1 MSVQSMVEEIRKSNS
16 SKVNKKQEIEV
27 MTAMV
32 NDYNYKPAILNKH
45 NEVDGYIC
53 PAESMDKLAT
63 QIIKSAG
70 IGGTEAEGLAKQ
82 YEYTKNDATQLLD
95 VSKEFVN
102 CYMDSGRKLSLGKRE
117 KADIT
122 LQQRI
127 NEECDK
133 KFHKKVGEAS
143 DGSPVMEEF
152 LKHIPKHKTIKVKAK
167 Y

>member
-1 MSVQSMVEEIRKSNS
+1 MSVQNMIEEIRKSNS

-27 MTAMV
+27 MAAMV
-32 NDYNYKPAILNKH
+32 NDYNYKPAILNKQ

-53 PAESMDKLAT
+53 PAECMDKVAT

-70 IGGTEAEGLAKQ
+70 IGATEAEGLAKQ
-82 YEYTKNDATQLLD
+82 YEYTKNDASQLLD

-102 CYMDSGRKLSLGKRE
+102 CYMDTGRKLSLGKRE
-117 KADIT
+117 KSDIT
-122 LQQRI
+122 LQQKI

-152 LKHIPKHKTIKVKAK
+152 TKHIPEHKTIKVKAK